1 MNINFIIVNNAEQIA
16 NFNPEEVK
24 KRTDWMTNC
33 YNEIW
38 YAYITDKINADRFEQ
53 ISERWENITANGLH
67 EKMNSKFIVET
78 REWWDEISQNPFLQF
93 LEFKPS
99 MKMWRPHVFDKWA
112 LWSAALN
119 TVLIDDIENRSLVV
133 ITEDFNRIPADLM
146 EKSFAM
152 LHEDEAN
159 EKTVGGGKH
168 EVNPINSSKTIWVNS
183 DYTVVI
189 GHYHAMVQMLKLESY
204 KQMISNIHLIKSTV
218 WGLDNVSLLGIMAK
232 HLGLRVREIT
242 S

>member
-1 MNINFIIVNNAEQIA
+1 MNINFIIVNNTEYIA

-24 KRTDWMTNC
+24 KRTGWMTNC

-38 YAYITDKINADRFEQ
+38 YAYITDK
-53 ISERWENITANGLH
+53 
-67 EKMNSKFIVET
+67 MN
-78 REWWDEISQNPFLQF
+78 
-93 LEFKPS
+93 
-99 MKMWRPHVFDKWA
+99 
-112 LWSAALN
+112 
-119 TVLIDDIENRSLVV
+119 
-133 ITEDFNRIPADLM
+133 ADLM
-146 EKSFAM
+146 EKSFSM

-159 EKTVGGGKH
+159 EKTVGGGKT
-168 EVNPINSSKTIWVNS
+168 EINPINSSKTIWVNS

-189 GHYHAMVQMLKLESY
+189 GHYHAMVQMLKLDSY